1 MGHSIQLILGCITLA
16 ALLITLINPA
26 PVQNKSSASRR
37 LPQAWTLEEALAQL
51 RLYPHDAYL
60 QYVALQLARREN
72 RLDNEVA
79 EQLRRIS
86 GDEPII
92 RANGRRDSVDLFS
105 LFSGA
110 LAVQESLQFDAMR
123 SGLTGDEP
131 GLG

>member
-1 MGHSIQLILGCITLA
+1 MRHSIQLILGCITLA
-16 ALLITLINPA
+16 ALLVTLINPA
-26 PVQNKSSASRR
+26 PVQNKPGASRR
-37 LPQAWTLEEALAQL
+37 SPQAWILEEALAQL

-92 RANGRRDSVDLFS
+92 R
-105 LFSGA
+105 
-110 LAVQESLQFDAMR
+110 
-123 SGLTGDEP
+123 
-131 GLG
+131 